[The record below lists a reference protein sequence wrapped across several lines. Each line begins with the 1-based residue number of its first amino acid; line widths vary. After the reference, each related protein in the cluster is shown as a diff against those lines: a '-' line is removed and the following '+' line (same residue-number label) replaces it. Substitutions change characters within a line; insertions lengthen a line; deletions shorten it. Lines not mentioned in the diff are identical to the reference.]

1 MWRFHL
7 LLIILK
13 LIFSYCNMRKIFLF
27 LLFPFQLIYSQIEGW
42 EIEHPLKSVTTLS
55 GNYAELRRN
64 HFHGGLDFRTG
75 GVENKPIYAIDEGYV
90 SKISISPR
98 GYGKLA
104 YINHPNGY
112 TSLYAHLNEFTS
124 KLDSIVKARQYE
136 KQSFDIEI
144 SFQPHEYPVKKGEQF
159 ALSGNTG
166 SSGGPHLHFEI
177 RKTDDYTL
185 LNPLE
190 LNKYFKVE
198 DALPPRIL
206 AVKIYGMNDN
216 GIVNNT
222 REKKFQV
229 VANTAKNRTLQG
241 GSDIRAW
248 GEIGFSVKAR
258 DYMTGTYFAHT
269 PRIIKLY
276 VDNELISEVNID
288 NIKFSD
294 SRAMNSFIDYS
305 QFIKTGE
312 YYMKSFPDANSP
324 LTIFKDTKYQGI
336 YHITEERAYPVRY
349 EVYDDF
355 ELQDAVSFTIQG
367 KKTEIPKSKKTYFSY
382 LPCKESHVFDQ
393 KDFLIYFPEN
403 ALYSDL
409 KLEYKKTAL
418 PKFYSDVHTIGNLEI
433 PLHTFC
439 DISIKIDR
447 DTLENKGK
455 YFIAKLSS
463 NYIITGSA
471 GGVYVDGFMVGKIN
485 AFERF
490 AVAAD
495 TGKPIIT
502 PVNTTDLHRRPYLRF
517 KILDALSGIARYDG
531 YIDDEWVLFEYD
543 VKTHTITYKMDKERI
558 KQNKNHKFK
567 LVVTDMCGNS
577 ETFEKTIYW

>member
-1 MWRFHL
+1 M
-7 LLIILK
+7 
-13 LIFSYCNMRKIFLF
+13 
-27 LLFPFQLIYSQIEGW
+27 EGW
-42 EIEHPLKSVTTLS
+42 EVEHPLKSVTTLS

-75 GVENKPIYAIDEGYV
+75 GVENKPVYAIDEGYV

-104 YINHPNGY
+104 YINHPNGC
-112 TSLYAHLNEFTS
+112 TSLYAHLNGFTS
-124 KLDSIVKARQYE
+124 RLDSIVKARQHE
-136 KQSFDIEI
+136 KQSFEIEI
-144 SFQPHEYPVKKGEQF
+144 SLQPGEYPVKKGEQF

-185 LNPLE
+185 LNPLD
-190 LNKYFKVE
+190 LNEYFKVE
-198 DALPPRIL
+198 DDRSPRIL
-206 AVKIYGMNDN
+206 SVKIYGMNDN
-216 GIVNNT
+216 GMINNV

-229 VANTAKNRTLQG
+229 AASAAKNRTLQG
-241 GSDIRAW
+241 GTDIRAW

-258 DYMTGTYFAHT
+258 DYMTGSHFTYT

-276 VDNELISEVNID
+276 VDDNLISEVNIS

-294 SRAMNSFIDYS
+294 SRALNSFIDYR
-305 QFIKTGE
+305 QFMKTGE
-312 YYMKSFPDANSP
+312 FYMKSFPDANSP
-324 LTIFKDTKYQGI
+324 LTIFADTEYRGV
-336 YHITEERAYPVRY
+336 YHITEERPYPVHY

-355 ELQDAVSFTIQG
+355 GLQDVVSFTIQG
-367 KKTEIPKSKKTYFSY
+367 KKTEIPKSRQTYVSY
-382 LPCKESHVFDQ
+382 LPCKESHVFDRQ
-393 KDFLIYFPEN
+393 DFLIYFPEN
-403 ALYSDL
+403 ALYTDL
-409 KLEYKKTAL
+409 ELEYSKTAS
-418 PKFYSDVHTIGNLEI
+418 PKFCSGVHSIGSVEI
-433 PLHTFC
+433 PLHAFC
-439 DISIKIDR
+439 DISIKIDK
-447 DTLENKGK
+447 DTLEEKGK
-455 YFIAKLSS
+455 YFIAKLNQS
-463 NYIITGSA
+463 NIITGSA
-471 GGVYVDGFMVGKIN
+471 GGVYVDGFMVGKTN
-485 AFERF
+485 AFGKF

-495 TGKPIIT
+495 IGKPIIT

-531 YIDDEWVLFEYD
+531 YIDDEWILFEYD
-543 VKTHTITYKMDKERI
+543 AKTHTITHKMERV